1 MVKHTINGTWECYR
15 ASIPTQIQGAEP
27 MQNNRSSDDSVS
39 VGTILSPGIRYFLIG
54 SIVFLFLL
62 LTAGALSIPFR
73 FESPSMWYK
82 FGVDKSLLRAGKM
95 LGIFAGLLLLLQ
107 LLLAGRLKLLD
118 CLFSLPGLVRQ
129 HRYHAWIIAFLALL
143 HPVCVSI
150 PEDRLLIPLEMRY
163 WPEWI
168 GVALLSLI
176 VLQFV
181 ASQWRKRLKIVFHS
195 WMRFHRVAGL
205 LAAALLIIHVLY
217 VSETF
222 DAEGL
227 PRTAVL
233 IAAGLFLLVLLWIR
247 TGWLWRSRA
256 YTVARVE
263 QMGVDCSCV
272 ELTPSNP
279 TVFGYAPG
287 QFAFVSFR
295 SKHVSR
301 EPHPFTL
308 SSTPSRPGTLQF
320 TIRASGDWTRTIA
333 HLSRGDQVRIQGPFG
348 RFGHLFT
355 TPDREMIMIAGG
367 IGITP
372 MLSMLRFMADQRDPR
387 PVTLIWA
394 NRSPER
400 VVYADEMD
408 DLSDRLAGLRHISVF
423 TLDTKTGKRAARLD
437 QQALKRLVGHNS
449 RDSAV
454 FICGPPKMMIEVKA
468 DLKALGFP
476 ARSIFTEAFGF

>member
-1 MVKHTINGTWECYR
+1 
-15 ASIPTQIQGAEP
+15 
-27 MQNNRSSDDSVS
+27 MQNNRSSGNSVS
-39 VGTILSPGIRYFLIG
+39 AGAILSPGIRYFLIA
-54 SIVFLFLL
+54 SIIFLILL
-62 LTAGALSIPFR
+62 LTAGALSIPFL

-82 FGVDKSLLRAGKM
+82 IGIDKGLLRAGKM
-95 LGIFAGLLLLLQ
+95 LGIFAGTLLLLQ
-107 LLLAGRLKLLD
+107 LPLAGRLKLLD
-118 CLFSLPGLVRQ
+118 RLFALPGLVRQ
-129 HRYHAWIIAFLALL
+129 HRYHAWIIALMALL
-143 HPVCVSI
+143 HPLCVSI

-181 ASQWRKRLKIVFHS
+181 ASHWRKRLKITFHT
-195 WMRFHRVAGL
+195 WLRCHRVAGL
-205 LAAALLIIHVLY
+205 LAAALVIIHVLY

-222 DAEGL
+222 ETEGL

-233 IAAGLFLLVLLWIR
+233 IAAGLSLLVFLWIR
-247 TGWLWRSRA
+247 TGWLWRSRS
-256 YTVARVE
+256 YTVARVDR
-263 QMGVDCSCV
+263 MGADCTCV
-272 ELTPSNP
+272 ELTPTDP
-279 TVFGYAPG
+279 AVFGYAPG

-308 SSTPSRPGTLQF
+308 SSTPSRPGMLQF
-320 TIRASGDWTRTIA
+320 TIRASGDWTRTVE
-333 HLSRGDQVRIQGPFG
+333 HLSKGDQARIQGPFG

-372 MLSMLRFMADQRDPR
+372 MLSMLRFMADHRDPR

-400 VVYADEMD
+400 VVYVDEMD
-408 DLSDRLAGLRHISVF
+408 ALSDRLTGLRQVNIY
-423 TLDTKTGKRAARLD
+423 TLDTKTGKRAKRLD
-437 QQALKRLVGHNS
+437 REALKQLVAHNS

-454 FICGPPKMMIEVKA
+454 FICGPLKMMIQVKA

-476 ARSIFTEAFGF
+476 PRSIFTEMFGF

>member
-1 MVKHTINGTWECYR
+1 
-15 ASIPTQIQGAEP
+15 
-27 MQNNRSSDDSVS
+27 MQNNRSSVDSVS
-39 VGTILSPGIRYFLIG
+39 VGTILSPGIRHFLIG
-54 SIVFLFLL
+54 SIIFVMLL
-62 LTAGALSIPFR
+62 LTAGAVSIPFL

-82 FGVDKSLLRAGKM
+82 IGIDKSLLRAGKM
-95 LGIFAGLLLLLQ
+95 LGIFVGLLLLLQ
-107 LLLAGRLKLLD
+107 LPLAGRLKSLD
-118 CLFSLPGLVRQ
+118 RLFSLPGLVRQ
-129 HRYHAWIIAFLALL
+129 HRYHAWIIALMALL

-168 GVALLSLI
+168 GVALLALI

-181 ASQWRKRLKIVFHS
+181 ASRWRKRLKIVFHT

-205 LAAALLIIHVLY
+205 LAAALLIVHVLY

-222 DAEGL
+222 EAEGL

-233 IAAGLFLLVLLWIR
+233 IAAGLFLLAWLWIR
-247 TGWLWRSRA
+247 TGWFWRSRS
-256 YTVARVE
+256 YTVERVE
-263 QMGVDCSCV
+263 PMGVDCTCV
-272 ELTPSNP
+272 ELTPSDP
-279 TVFGYAPG
+279 TAFGYAPG

-295 SKHVSR
+295 SRHVSR

-320 TIRASGDWTRTIA
+320 TIRGSGDWTRTA
-333 HLSRGDQVRIQGPFG
+333 AQLSRGDEARIQGPYG

-355 TPDREMIMIAGG
+355 TPGREMIMIAGG

-372 MLSMLRFMADQRDPR
+372 MLSMLRFMADHRDPR

-408 DLSDRLAGLRHISVF
+408 ALSDRVTGLRRVLIY
-423 TLDTKTGKRAARLD
+423 TRDTKTGKRAKRLD
-437 QQALKRLVGHNS
+437 REALELLIGHNS

-454 FICGPPKMMIEVKA
+454 FICGPLKMMIQMKA

-476 ARSIFTEAFGF
+476 ARSIFMEVFGF

>member
-1 MVKHTINGTWECYR
+1 
-15 ASIPTQIQGAEP
+15 
-27 MQNNRSSDDSVS
+27 
-39 VGTILSPGIRYFLIG
+39 
-54 SIVFLFLL
+54 
-62 LTAGALSIPFR
+62 
-73 FESPSMWYK
+73 
-82 FGVDKSLLRAGKM
+82 
-95 LGIFAGLLLLLQ
+95 
-107 LLLAGRLKLLD
+107 
-118 CLFSLPGLVRQ
+118 
-129 HRYHAWIIAFLALL
+129 
-143 HPVCVSI
+143 
-150 PEDRLLIPLEMRY
+150 
-163 WPEWI
+163 
-168 GVALLSLI
+168 
-176 VLQFV
+176 
-181 ASQWRKRLKIVFHS
+181 LKIVFHT
-195 WMRFHRVAGL
+195 WKRFHRVAGL
-205 LAAALLIIHVLY
+205 LAAVLLIIHVLY

-222 DAEGL
+222 EAEGL

-263 QMGVDCSCV
+263 PMGVDCTCV
-272 ELTPSNP
+272 ELTPSDP

-295 SKHVSR
+295 SKQVNR
-301 EPHPFTL
+301 ETHPFTL

-320 TIRASGDWTRTIA
+320 TIRASGDWTRTVA
-333 HLSRGDQVRIQGPFG
+333 HLSQGDLARIQGPFG

-355 TPDREMIMIAGG
+355 TPDREIIMIAGG

-400 VVYADEMD
+400 VVHADELD
-408 DLSDRLAGLRHISVF
+408 ALADRLTGLRQVPHY
-423 TLDTKTGKRAARLD
+423 TLDPQTGKRTKRLD
-437 QQALKRLVGHNS
+437 RQALKRLIGHHR

-454 FICGPPKMMIEVKA
+454 FICGPLQMMIQVRA

-476 ARSIFTEAFGF
+476 ARSILTEVFGF

>member
-1 MVKHTINGTWECYR
+1 
-15 ASIPTQIQGAEP
+15 
-27 MQNNRSSDDSVS
+27 MQKNRSSGNSVS
-39 VGTILSPGIRYFLIG
+39 FGIILSPGIRYFLIG
-54 SIVFLFLL
+54 FLILLMLL
-62 LTAGALSIPFR
+62 LTAGALAIPFL

-82 FGVDKSLLRAGKM
+82 IGIDKSLLRAGKM
-95 LGIFAGLLLLLQ
+95 LGIFTGLLLLLQ
-107 LLLAGRLKLLD
+107 LPLAGRLKSLD

-222 DAEGL
+222 ETEGL

-247 TGWLWRSRA
+247 TGWLWHSHA

-263 QMGVDCSCV
+263 RMGVDCTCV
-272 ELTPSNP
+272 ELTPPEPS
-279 TVFGYAPG
+279 VFGYAPG
-287 QFAFVSFR
+287 QFAFASFR

-320 TIRASGDWTRTIA
+320 TIRANGDWTRTA
-333 HLSRGDQVRIQGPFG
+333 EHLSKGDQVRIQGPFG

-372 MLSMLRFMADQRDPR
+372 MLSMLRFMADHHDPR

-394 NRSPER
+394 NRGLER
-400 VVYADEMD
+400 VVFADEMD
-408 DLSDRLAGLRHISVF
+408 DLSNKLKGLRRILIV
-423 TLDTKTGKRAARLD
+423 TRDPKTGKRAERLD
-437 QQALKRLVGHNS
+437 RQALKRLVGHNS

-454 FICGPPKMMIEVKA
+454 FICGPLKMMNAVKA
-468 DLKALGFP
+468 DLKTLGFP
-476 ARSIFTEAFGF
+476 ARSIFTEVFSF

>member
-1 MVKHTINGTWECYR
+1 M
-15 ASIPTQIQGAEP
+15 AGAEP
-27 MQNNRSSDDSVS
+27 MQTNRSSGD
-39 VGTILSPGIRYFLIG
+39 TILVSTILAPGFRYFLMG
-54 SIVFLFLL
+54 SIVFLMIV
-62 LTAGALSIPFR
+62 LTAGALAIPFV

-82 FGVDKSLLRAGKM
+82 IGIDKGLLRAGKV
-95 LGIFAGLLLLLQ
+95 LGIFAGLLVLLQ
-107 LLLAGRLKLLD
+107 LPLAGRLKILD
-118 CLFSLPGLVRQ
+118 RLFSLPGLVRQ
-129 HRYHAWIIAFLALL
+129 HRYHAWTIALMALL
-143 HPVCVSI
+143 HPVFVSI

-168 GVALLSLI
+168 GVALLALI
-176 VLQFV
+176 VLQF
-181 ASQWRKRLKIVFHS
+181 ATSQWRKRLKIAFHS
-195 WMRFHRVAGL
+195 WMRFHRVAGF
-205 LAAALLIIHVLY
+205 LAAALLIVHVLY

-222 DAEGL
+222 ETEGL

-233 IAAGLFLLVLLWIR
+233 IAAGSFFLVLLWIR

-263 QMGVDCSCV
+263 QMGVDCTCV
-272 ELTPSNP
+272 EFTPSNP

-287 QFAFVSFR
+287 QFALVSFR

-308 SSTPSRPGTLQF
+308 SSTPSRPGALQF
-320 TIRASGDWTRTIA
+320 TIRASGDWTRTVA
-333 HLSRGDQVRIQGPFG
+333 HLSKGDQVRIQGPFG

-372 MLSMLRFMADQRDPR
+372 MLSMLRFMADHRDPR
-387 PVTLIWA
+387 PVTLIWT

-408 DLSDRLAGLRHISVF
+408 ALSDRLKGLRQVHIY
-423 TLDTKTGKRAARLD
+423 TRDTKTGKRAKRLD
-437 QQALKRLVGHNS
+437 RETLKPLVGHNS
-449 RDSAV
+449 RGSAV

-476 ARSIFTEAFGF
+476 ARSIFTEVFGF

>member
-1 MVKHTINGTWECYR
+1 
-15 ASIPTQIQGAEP
+15 
-27 MQNNRSSDDSVS
+27 MQNNPSSGNSVS
-39 VGTILSPGIRYFLIG
+39 VGIILSPGIRYLLIGFLI
-54 SIVFLFLL
+54 LLMLL
-62 LTAGALSIPFR
+62 LTAGALAIPFL

-82 FGVDKSLLRAGKM
+82 IGIDKSLLRAGKM

-107 LLLAGRLKLLD
+107 LPLAGRLKSLD
-118 CLFSLPGLVRQ
+118 RLFSLPGLVRQ
-129 HRYHAWIIAFLALL
+129 HRYHAWIIALMTLL

-176 VLQFV
+176 VVQLV
-181 ASQWRKRLKIVFHS
+181 ASRWRKRLKIAFHR

-222 DAEGL
+222 ESEGL

-233 IAAGLFLLVLLWIR
+233 IAAGLLLLVLLWIR

-256 YTVARVE
+256 CTVARVE
-263 QMGVDCSCV
+263 PMGVDCTCV
-272 ELTPSNP
+272 ELTPSDP
-279 TVFGYAPG
+279 AVFNYAPG

-295 SKHVSR
+295 SKHVSS

-308 SSTPSRPGTLQF
+308 SSTPGRPGTLQF
-320 TIRASGDWTRTIA
+320 TIRASGDWTRTVA
-333 HLSRGDQVRIQGPFG
+333 HLSRGDQARIQGPFG
-348 RFGHLFT
+348 RFGHLFAI
-355 TPDREMIMIAGG
+355 PDREMIMIAGG

-372 MLSMLRFMADQRDPR
+372 MLSMLRFMADRCDPR

-394 NRSPER
+394 NRHPER
-400 VVYADEMD
+400 IVHADELD
-408 DLSDRLAGLRHISVF
+408 ALSDKLAGLRRFPIVTRDPKS
-423 TLDTKTGKRAARLD
+423 GKRTKRLD
-437 QQALKRLVGHNS
+437 RQTLKRLVGDNS

-454 FICGPPKMMIEVKA
+454 FICGPLKMMIEVKA

-476 ARSIFTEAFGF
+476 ARSIFTEVFGF